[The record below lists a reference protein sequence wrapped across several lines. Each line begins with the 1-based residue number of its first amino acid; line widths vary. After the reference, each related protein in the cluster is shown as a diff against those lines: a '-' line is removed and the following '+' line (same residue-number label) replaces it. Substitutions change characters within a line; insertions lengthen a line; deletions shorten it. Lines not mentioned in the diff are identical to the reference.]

1 VKWSDRARDVPAPRG
16 RAMLRRRR
24 LEVKANALI
33 LASVQEPHFSRR
45 NCSTGVYTCNRW
57 VTSRMGAFSPVWS
70 RDVLKE
76 FAWAAIQCFRNLH
89 NVFQLIFGSPRK
101 SGGHELHPP
110 GPPVRFLLPTGVPLL
125 SAQQL
130 LRIRLHVVISR
141 MDVLKS
147 TKPLLK

>member
-1 VKWSDRARDVPAPRG
+1 
-16 RAMLRRRR
+16 MLRRRR
-24 LEVKANALI
+24 REVKANALI

-89 NVFQLIFGSPRK
+89 NVFQTNIPLTTLDAPEESSVDGSFIRQ
-101 SGGHELHPP
+101 G
-110 GPPVRFLLPTGVPLL
+110 LL
-125 SAQQL
+125 
-130 LRIRLHVVISR
+130 
-141 MDVLKS
+141 
-147 TKPLLK
+147 